1 LRWRRCQFDFES
13 ESEFDARSAS
23 GDIGDGSADD
33 GVGANGADAGVHGYS
48 GKR

>member
-1 LRWRRCQFDFES
+1 MRWRRQFDFES
-13 ESEFDARSAS
+13 EFQSDAHSDS
-23 GDIGDGSADD
+23 GDIGDDSADD

>member
-1 LRWRRCQFDFES
+1 LRWRGCQFDFES